1 MFTAN
6 AVLAPPPS
14 PIRFGK
20 AVSSEGPRFHGVGPD
35 WGPRR
40 GAVGGMKT
48 LCYLMSVPAGVG
60 SQEKKGEPG
69 GYFSIFYFQIFFV
82 SKLADL
88 YYTRTA
94 NKGRI

>member
-1 MFTAN
+1 
-6 AVLAPPPS
+6 
-14 PIRFGK
+14 
-20 AVSSEGPRFHGVGPD
+20 
-35 WGPRR
+35 
-40 GAVGGMKT
+40 
-48 LCYLMSVPAGVG
+48 MSVPAGEG
-60 SQEKKGEPG
+60 SQEKKKGVPG

>member
-1 MFTAN
+1 MG
-6 AVLAPPPS
+6 
-14 PIRFGK
+14 GK
-20 AVSSEGPRFHGVGPD
+20 
-35 WGPRR
+35 
-40 GAVGGMKT
+40 KT
-48 LCYLMSVPAGVG
+48 LCYLMSVPAGEG
-60 SQEKKGEPG
+60 SQEKKKGVPG